1 MLRLQDARDTPGT
14 FHAVRTR
21 ILLLAVSTALLAACG
36 GSEATTDST
45 PNASTTTTA
54 SATQTSSPQTTASSK
69 PSTSTTAPS
78 LTGTERE
85 LELASI
91 NGVTLAAVKL
101 NTALLAKAGWT
112 AVAPTTTL
120 AGATTGSAPS
130 VAGSSAREASVL
142 LSVLGSSSAP
152 KGYSMKTYG
161 SEGIVEVW
169 DGSKLLAKTLT
180 GLVEYIEL
188 QSDDASVCLRPSI
201 NGKADS
207 AQQPTANDAYR
218 NLPIGELVQPS
229 GAEGWVIMLRLAG
242 SDACRTALD
251 TLRAP

>member
-1 MLRLQDARDTPGT
+1 MPRLQDARDTSGT

-21 ILLLAVSTALLAACG
+21 IFLLALSTALLAACG
-36 GSEATTDST
+36 GSETTSESV
-45 PNASTTTTA
+45 PEASTTTVTG
-54 SATQTSSPQTTASSK
+54 SATTMASK
-69 PSTSTTAPS
+69 PATSTTAPS

-101 NTALLAKAGWT
+101 NDALLAKAGW
-112 AVAPTTTL
+112 AAASPTTTL
-120 AGATTGSAPS
+120 AAATPDAVTTTSGT
-130 VAGSSAREASVL
+130 SSREASVL

-152 KGYSMKTYG
+152 KGYSLKTYG
-161 SEGIVEVW
+161 SAGIVEVW
-169 DGSKLLAKTLT
+169 DGSKLLAKSLT

-201 NGKADS
+201 NGKPDT